1 MAGKGGGMKEENDEE
16 IIRQHEDA
24 AKDYPCLLDTI
35 HCLPSR
41 RVVHIDEDGKAT
53 IWGKKGEASNAA
65 T

>member
-1 MAGKGGGMKEENDEE
+1 VKEENDEE
-16 IIRQHEDA
+16 IVRQYEND

-35 HCLPSR
+35 HFLPSR

-53 IWGKKGEASNAA
+53 IWGKKEEPSNAA